1 MRDEVQEPANDGDPA
16 VPVTRTEETAEVP
29 GVLPESLAGYVS
41 YLLRRVHAQFSATP
55 DGTDT
60 DSRDFLVLD
69 ALTGQDW
76 ASQLDL
82 AERLG
87 INRTIMVQVIDRL
100 EARGEVQRTRNP
112 DNRRQYVLSL
122 TDRGRAALGAMRRAV
137 AERDA
142 RLTAVL
148 TPQETARL
156 DELLTRLLPE
166 SAQPLVQGTEYLVAQ
181 VHFRLR
187 RHGDD
192 KLTGTGLRVRHYG
205 PLSALVASGPCSQQ
219 QLAEFLAIT
228 GPAVSQLVD
237 ELVKQGL
244 VRRGRDPH
252 DRRRYA
258 LEVTDDGREKLAVVT
273 AAVQELADDVAAML
287 GPGGEDEL
295 RTLLLKLLEPTTK
308 SGAHS
313 GEQSAEQS
321 GEHSGSG
328 LSGSGLSG
336 NSKSAVPARG

>member
-1 MRDEVQEPANDGDPA
+1 MRRARDEVQEPVSPA
-16 VPVTRTEETAEVP
+16 GPVDTTTPLTRAEETAEVP
-29 GVLPESLAGYVS
+29 GVLPASLTDYVS

-60 DSRDFLVLD
+60 DSRDFLVLG

-100 EARGEVQRTRNP
+100 EARGEVRRTRNP

-122 TDRGRAALGAMRRAV
+122 TDRGRDALGGMRRAV

-148 TPQETARL
+148 SPRETARL
-156 DELLTRLLPE
+156 DELLVRLLPE
-166 SAQPLVQGTEYLVAQ
+166 SAQPLVRGTEYLVAQ

-192 KLTGTGLRVRHYG
+192 KLAGTGLRVRHYG
-205 PLSALVASGPCSQQ
+205 PLSALVAAGPCSQQ
-219 QLAEFLAIT
+219 QLAEHLAIT
-228 GPAVSQLVD
+228 GRPRPSSWTNSSS
-237 ELVKQGL
+237 
-244 VRRGRDPH
+244 RGSS
-252 DRRRYA
+252 
-258 LEVTDDGREKLAVVT
+258 
-273 AAVQELADDVAAML
+273 AAA
-287 GPGGEDEL
+287 GT
-295 RTLLLKLLEPTTK
+295 RTT
-308 SGAHS
+308 GA
-313 GEQSAEQS
+313 GT
-321 GEHSGSG
+321 
-328 LSGSGLSG
+328 
-336 NSKSAVPARG
+336 RWR

>member
-1 MRDEVQEPANDGDPA
+1 MRRARDEVQEPAS
-16 VPVTRTEETAEVP
+16 PVSPTAPLTRTEETAEVP
-29 GVLPESLAGYVS
+29 GALPESLAGYVS

-55 DGTDT
+55 DGTDA

-122 TDRGRAALGAMRRAV
+122 TDRGRTALGSMRRAV

-142 RLTAVL
+142 HLTAAL
-148 TPQETARL
+148 TREETARL
-156 DELLTRLLPE
+156 DELLARLLPE

-181 VHFRLR
+181 AHFRLR

-228 GPAVSQLVD
+228 GPAASQLVD

-244 VRRGRDPH
+244 VRRGRDAH

-258 LEVTDDGREKLAVVT
+258 LEVTDHGREKLAVIT
-273 AAVQELADDVAAML
+273 AAVHELAHDVAAML

-295 RTLLLKLLEPTTK
+295 RALLLKLLEAAENPDERSGGHSDGQSGGNSGSDLSVNTK
-308 SGAHS
+308 STVS
-313 GEQSAEQS
+313 
-321 GEHSGSG
+321 
-328 LSGSGLSG
+328 
-336 NSKSAVPARG
+336 ARG